1 MIPIALAMVVAA
13 PLQLAAAAGLE
24 VTGGYDSTVLNP
36 LTQTF
41 GDGGIL
47 RTAVDVQV
55 GHRTE
60 SVRQVLRVRGEM
72 YFQGGEGRAIDEAPT
87 LMSLNRYTLNWDD
100 GDRWSANLV
109 AAYNVGQ
116 GALLMQRSLI
126 AGSPFQAGVFGEY
139 QGSASLTRGFSENAR
154 MVLHGGID
162 GRHTLDVPV
171 GTPRSDQV
179 EVGGGL
185 TGSLDVGERNTFGLT
200 GSSQALQIVGL
211 GDWLMRVTAFSTWR
225 HAWSETANTTI
236 SAGVDALQ
244 DQTDATRSRWNVGP
258 YGALTYQQVFPDAN
272 LALAVRGHYEFTTVN
287 AIRCAQLNAD
297 GTCPPTQVIAGG
309 AGRVGGVGLQ
319 LLWRPFDN
327 AVVFDGEASGDYGVT
342 ENFVPGTGTVA
353 GSPTTTRSVGNSNFT
368 ASAGARWILTRGVS
382 VFARYTFLFQHVD
395 EPAWFPDIVR
405 HVALLGVTLAVFG
418 GDAEE
423 VLGITPLEESAA
435 ADAIR
440 AAGGGSSSASE
451 GGDGGGDEGAGG
463 VLDDGLGGGDGG
475 GEQPAPT
482 QPTQPTVPGH
492 PQQPVQAPAPTGRPE
507 QPLQPGRTRPTPPPA
522 GASENSAG
530 LTPGAATQA
539 P

>member
-405 HVALLGVTLAVFG
+405 HVAILGVTLAVFG

-451 GGDGGGDEGAGG
+451 GGGDEGAGG
-463 VLDDGLGGGDGG
+463 VLDDGLGGGDDG

-507 QPLQPGRTRPTPPPA
+507 QPLQPGRTRQTPPPA

-530 LTPGAATQA
+530 PTPGAATQA